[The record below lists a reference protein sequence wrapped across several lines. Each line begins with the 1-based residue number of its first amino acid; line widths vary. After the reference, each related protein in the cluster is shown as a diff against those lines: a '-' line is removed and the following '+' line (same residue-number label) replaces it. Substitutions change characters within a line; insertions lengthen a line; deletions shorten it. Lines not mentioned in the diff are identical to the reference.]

1 MKTISRL
8 WVLALILS
16 FPFSALAQVPTQPA
30 VPGTAES
37 IPPTER
43 PARHFATGEAFLRA
57 LPEGTQIKV
66 ERIDNSV
73 FALTLDKNLLKIDLP
88 KSLLS
93 ADKKTLTTPFGY
105 KLLTATDPTV
115 PGFRIVG
122 PHGKGT
128 TFQAD
133 LEKKILVA
141 FEDTPKRWERNL
153 AFSFALRLPDG
164 SRIDMLQRGAV
175 WEILTLWGER
185 FRLALAEGTWA
196 QLESIPSPPLIPDL
210 STFYVAGN
218 GSEWRLPGKEEHFVF
233 AWNWFPGGLSID
245 QMIADLKNGPRRKD
259 LDDYFVDLPQPQS
272 PEDMGAIFFARRLA
286 LDVGDR
292 ITFLLPGKKPV
303 TVFLLPSPAYP
314 DYFELREEEMG
325 RPKPLPR
332 GK

>member
-8 WVLALILS
+8 RLFGLILS
-16 FPFSALAQVPTQPA
+16 LPFSALAQTPPTPA

-43 PARHFATGEAFLRA
+43 PARHFATGEAFWRA

-66 ERIDNSV
+66 ERIDNTA
-73 FALTLDKNLLKIDLP
+73 FTLKLSQNLLKTDLP
-88 KSLLS
+88 KSQLS
-93 ADKKTLTTPFGY
+93 ADKKTVTTPFGY
-105 KLLTATDPTV
+105 RLQAATDPAV
-115 PGFRIVG
+115 PGFRIIG
-122 PHGKGT
+122 PRGKGT
-128 TFQAD
+128 TFQAN
-133 LEKKILVA
+133 LERKTLVA
-141 FEDTPKRWERNL
+141 LEDTPKRWERNL

-185 FRLALAEGTWA
+185 FRLVLAEGAWVK
-196 QLESIPSPPLIPDL
+196 LEPIPSPPLIPDL

-259 LDDYFVDLPQPQS
+259 LDDYFVDLPQPQT
-272 PEDMGAIFFARRLA
+272 PEDMGAIFLARRLA

-292 ITFLLPGKKPV
+292 ITFLLPGKAPL
-303 TVFLLPSPAYP
+303 TVFMLPSPAYP
-314 DYFELREEEMG
+314 DYFELREEETPV
-325 RPKPLPR
+325 PKAGPR
-332 GK
+332 KN